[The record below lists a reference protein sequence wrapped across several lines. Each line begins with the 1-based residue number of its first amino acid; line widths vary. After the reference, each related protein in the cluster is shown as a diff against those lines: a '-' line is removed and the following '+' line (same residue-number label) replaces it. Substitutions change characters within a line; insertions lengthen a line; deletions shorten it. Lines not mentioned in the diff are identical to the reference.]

1 MISFVSN
8 NYNNPCLLPPSPQRA
23 TRTQK
28 SIFLNFTA
36 NITHQLQAAK
46 DFPENLWQLYSFSLF
61 DTETKNHM
69 NIYEHLFRMLGMSSI
84 IINYLFDE

>member
-8 NYNNPCLLPPSPQRA
+8 NYNNPCLLPPSPQRI

-46 DFPENLWQLYSFSLF
+46 DFPENLWPLYSFSLSF
-61 DTETKNHM
+61 HN
-69 NIYEHLFRMLGMSSI
+69 
-84 IINYLFDE
+84 IINGKKVITDNNSH

>member
-8 NYNNPCLLPPSPQRA
+8 NYNNPCLLPPSPQRT

-46 DFPENLWQLYSFSLF
+46 DFLENLWQLYSFSLSF
-61 DTETKNHM
+61 HN
-69 NIYEHLFRMLGMSSI
+69 
-84 IINYLFDE
+84 IINGKKVITDNNSH

>member
-8 NYNNPCLLPPSPQRA
+8 NYNNPCLLPSSPQR
-23 TRTQK
+23 TIRTQK

-46 DFPENLWQLYSFSLF
+46 DFPENLWQLYSFSLSF
-61 DTETKNHM
+61 HN
-69 NIYEHLFRMLGMSSI
+69 
-84 IINYLFDE
+84 IINGKKVITDNNSH

>member
-8 NYNNPCLLPPSPQRA
+8 NYNNPCLLPPSHQRT

-46 DFPENLWQLYSFSLF
+46 DFLENLWQLYSFSLSF
-61 DTETKNHM
+61 HN
-69 NIYEHLFRMLGMSSI
+69 
-84 IINYLFDE
+84 IINGKKVITDNNSH

>member
-8 NYNNPCLLPPSPQRA
+8 NYNNPCLLPPSHQRT

-46 DFPENLWQLYSFSLF
+46 DFPENLWQLYSFSLSF
-61 DTETKNHM
+61 HN
-69 NIYEHLFRMLGMSSI
+69 
-84 IINYLFDE
+84 IINGKKVITDNNSH

>member
-8 NYNNPCLLPPSPQRA
+8 NYNNPCLLPPSSQR
-23 TRTQK
+23 TIRTQK

-46 DFPENLWQLYSFSLF
+46 DFPENLWQLYSFSLSLH
-61 DTETKNHM
+61 N
-69 NIYEHLFRMLGMSSI
+69 
-84 IINYLFDE
+84 IINGKKVITDNNSH

>member
-8 NYNNPCLLPPSPQRA
+8 NYNNPCLLPSSSQRT

-28 SIFLNFTA
+28 NIFLNFTA

-46 DFPENLWQLYSFSLF
+46 DFPENLWLLYSFSLSF
-61 DTETKNHM
+61 HN
-69 NIYEHLFRMLGMSSI
+69 
-84 IINYLFDE
+84 IINGKKVITDNNSH

>member
-8 NYNNPCLLPPSPQRA
+8 NYNNPCLLPSSSQR
-23 TRTQK
+23 TIRTQK

-46 DFPENLWQLYSFSLF
+46 DFLENLWQLYSFSLSF
-61 DTETKNHM
+61 HN
-69 NIYEHLFRMLGMSSI
+69 
-84 IINYLFDE
+84 IINGKKVITDNNSH